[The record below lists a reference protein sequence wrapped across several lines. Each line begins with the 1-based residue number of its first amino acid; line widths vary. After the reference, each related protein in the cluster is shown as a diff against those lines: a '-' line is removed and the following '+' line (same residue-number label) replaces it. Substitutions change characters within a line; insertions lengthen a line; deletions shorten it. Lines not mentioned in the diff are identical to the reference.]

1 MGMVVANKK
10 RSSDLET
17 GLTQQI
23 NDMKAGLSG
32 DASSR
37 LAKEER
43 LEQRFSELRAALD
56 KQESSNKNALQ
67 ELDRGLR
74 AIGAAVDQEV
84 RLRVEECSSAKAQIL
99 ENAEGLTE
107 KIRVLDDTV
116 ASEVRDQVKNREDI
130 LRQVREAL
138 SACEQERIDR
148 EEGDALLKM
157 QMEGCKHEIACE
169 KEERG
174 DAMNSLSMEIRAD
187 TGKVK
192 QQVDDINH
200 VLDLEAAKRAAADA
214 WNEKQHEAARADLEE
229 LKQAHAVTDDIS
241 KPMKQLR
248 QVLEQE
254 SRTRAEGF
262 SMMARELEALQ
273 GALDAEAAERAKG
286 LLNIGDR
293 LKSVS
298 ESVNLETKE
307 RSAAV
312 ETMTR
317 LVVQAK
323 EEVEKGAKERKI
335 GEEDAE
341 RTKQE
346 LKQLIQLE
354 KADRDRE
361 DNSLRM
367 QMANVREVMSFEK
380 ECHSNAISSLR
391 SALQLSDIKNEERH
405 KGIQDDLR
413 MEIEDR
419 INSHEKFDK
428 EGMDLRT
435 GIAAD

>member
-1 MGMVVANKK
+1 
-10 RSSDLET
+10 
-17 GLTQQI
+17 
-23 NDMKAGLSG
+23 
-32 DASSR
+32 
-37 LAKEER
+37 
-43 LEQRFSELRAALD
+43 
-56 KQESSNKNALQ
+56 
-67 ELDRGLR
+67 
-74 AIGAAVDQEV
+74 
-84 RLRVEECSSAKAQIL
+84 
-99 ENAEGLTE
+99 
-107 KIRVLDDTV
+107 
-116 ASEVRDQVKNREDI
+116 
-130 LRQVREAL
+130 
-138 SACEQERIDR
+138 
-148 EEGDALLKM
+148 
-157 QMEGCKHEIACE
+157 
-169 KEERG
+169 
-174 DAMNSLSMEIRAD
+174 
-187 TGKVK
+187 
-192 QQVDDINH
+192 
-200 VLDLEAAKRAAADA
+200 
-214 WNEKQHEAARADLEE
+214 
-229 LKQAHAVTDDIS
+229 
-241 KPMKQLR
+241 
-248 QVLEQE
+248 LEQE

-367 QMANVREVMSFEK
+367 QMANVREDMSFEK

-435 GIAAD
+435 GIAADRVTQEAAIIEVQRSLQLARQALDLERTERVEVNDECNRILKEQRSQLANLKQDVSAERREQIEEITVIRSSLMNYDRKVEKQFQDFKTAIENEVNERVSCNDNLEKRFSDLMKVVITTVRSHAG